1 MDTRSSKNALVW
13 GSTLIIMGGLLL
25 VQSFVD
31 LSPWIWVAG
40 LVVMGVIT
48 FVIYTTDTSQWWI
61 LIPTFA
67 LWAIAGLVALIE
79 LNVLRDEIIATY
91 VLTVIALPFLYVFL
105 RDRSQWW
112 ALIPA
117 YILFAIG
124 LMVGL
129 IGEGV
134 LEDLLIPAYVLLTIA
149 FPFFVV
155 YLRDTKQWWALIPGG
170 IIGIIGLSF
179 LLAEGAFKYILPA
192 AIILVGAWILLRQ
205 FIRTETPVVETS
217 TPISVEPDEPDQE

>member
-13 GSTLIIMGGLLL
+13 GSILIIMGGLLL

-67 LWAIAGLVALIE
+67 LWAIAGLVALIT
-79 LNVLRDEIIATY
+79 VDILRDELIATY
-91 VLTVIALPFLYVFL
+91 VLTVIALPFLYVFI
-105 RDRSQWW
+105 RDRAQWW

-129 IGEGV
+129 IGENV
-134 LEDLLIPAYVLLTIA
+134 LQDLLIPAYVLLTIA
-149 FPFFVV
+149 LPFFVV
-155 YLRDTKQWWALIPGG
+155 YIRDTKQWWALIPGG
-170 IIGIIGLSF
+170 IIGIIGISF
-179 LLAEGAFKYILPA
+179 LLAEGAFKFFLPVA
-192 AIILVGAWILLRQ
+192 VILVGAWILLRQ
-205 FIRTETPVVETS
+205 FTQPRSAVIEAASTTPSDIEEVDT
-217 TPISVEPDEPDQE
+217 